1 LLPAGPL
8 REPVSRLQRVSAVV
22 QNGGE
27 QLVVPGAL
35 RMQLTGER
43 LWPVA
48 AATPDTVRSVSLAD
62 FSGQTVHALAGIGN
76 PARFFALLRAAG
88 LAVRE
93 HEFPDH
99 HPFAP
104 GEIAFADTLPVLMTE
119 KDAVKCRS
127 FAADRHWFLPVSAQ
141 FAAVDRQQLLRRLL
155 MDARLLEILVCPL
168 CKGPLRNERARN
180 ELVCAADRLAFPV
193 RDGIPVMLEEEARVL
208 AADDPLLQR

>member
-1 LLPAGPL
+1 
-8 REPVSRLQRVSAVV
+8 VV

-35 RMQLTGER
+35 RMQLTGDR

-99 HPFAP
+99 HPFAA